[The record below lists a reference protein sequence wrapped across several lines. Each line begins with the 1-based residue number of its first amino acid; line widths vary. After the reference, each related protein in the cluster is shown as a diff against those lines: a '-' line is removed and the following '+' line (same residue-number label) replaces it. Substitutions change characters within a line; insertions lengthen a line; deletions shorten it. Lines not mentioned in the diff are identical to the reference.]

1 NTEVDGW
8 GSVTTPY
15 GTFDVLRVKHTIT
28 ERDSLRFE
36 IFGNQTWIPIP
47 VPQSNIYEWITN
59 GEKDAILRI
68 VTSLVGGNETVT
80 SIEYRDF
87 NLTAGINE
95 LELAFDVYPNPTTD
109 FINVSNNIENST
121 YSIVDINGKVV
132 L

>member
-1 NTEVDGW
+1 LSASINGTGLPIKSDTIETRYKFLLNFGDVHYSRGYTKLDMNPIYDAVWLQYRQRNTEVDGW

-59 GEKDAILRI
+59 GEK
-68 VTSLVGGNETVT
+68 
-80 SIEYRDF
+80 
-87 NLTAGINE
+87 
-95 LELAFDVYPNPTTD
+95 
-109 FINVSNNIENST
+109 
-121 YSIVDINGKVV
+121 
-132 L
+132 